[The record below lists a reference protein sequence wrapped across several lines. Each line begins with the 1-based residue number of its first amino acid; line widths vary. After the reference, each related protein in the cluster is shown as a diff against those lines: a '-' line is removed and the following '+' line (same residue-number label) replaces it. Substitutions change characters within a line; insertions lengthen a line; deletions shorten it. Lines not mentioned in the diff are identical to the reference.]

1 MIIKNLENLIL
12 KSENINQNFE
22 TIGMISGSFDK
33 LHAGHKHA
41 LSFAKEY
48 CDHLIVLVNSDNSI
62 KTYKGKNRPFENIAT
77 RVESLE
83 KYNNNFIIYEFDD
96 LIPNKIIESIKP
108 NFYFLPKEWSSNPV
122 EKAILEKIDCKL
134 IIHTSLP
141 GFSTSSGTS
150 KNEIKKFKENSAI
163 FLDRDGTINDDVGY
177 LNDKS
182 KISISE
188 ENLNGLKLISKLKYL
203 NIIITNQS
211 GVSKGLLSVDKL
223 KEINECLIDK
233 IESHGGR
240 IDKVY
245 YDISSNENP
254 SRFRKPNNGMVLKA
268 VDEFNVVLRDSWLIG
283 DKDTDIE
290 LAKKNNIK
298 SIYIENK
305 MYKYQSEFVYDFKV
319 NNLTEAYEIIKESL
333 SGK

>member
-1 MIIKNLENLIL
+1 MIIKNFEYLTIKCKHIKE
-12 KSENINQNFE
+12 KNQ
-22 TIGMISGSFDK
+22 TIGMISGSFDR
-33 LHAGHKHA
+33 LHEGHKHA
-41 LSFAKEY
+41 LNYSKKHS
-48 CDHLIVLVNSDNSI
+48 DHLVVLVNSDNSI
-62 KTYKGKNRPFENIAT
+62 KTYKGKNRPFENITT
-77 RVESLE
+77 RLENLE
-83 KYNNNFIIYEFDD
+83 KFNNNFIIYEFDD
-96 LIPNKIIESIKP
+96 LIPNKLIESIKP

-122 EKAILEKIDCKL
+122 EKAILEKIECKL

-150 KNEIKKFKENSAI
+150 KNEIKKFKEKSAI

-223 KEINECLIDK
+223 KEINECIIYK

-254 SRFRKPNNGMVLKA
+254 STSRKPNNGMVLKA
-268 VDEFNVVLRDSWLIG
+268 VEEFNVVLRDSWLIG

-319 NNLTEAYEIIKESL
+319 NNLTEAYEIIKES
-333 SGK
+333 